1 MKKLLMTTALSSVLL
16 LAACSDTE
24 ETETMKAEE
33 AEVETESSEDSSERM
48 NAEEKEN
55 AEEESEE
62 LSEEVESEENADV
75 KPMEN
80 GIYEI
85 QMARV
90 EITGT
95 EILPPDEYDEA
106 AKDRLVVT
114 YEVTSKVSPEEAGE
128 VEVSPFNVWLATMEA
143 TQENDTSIVNLNY
156 GFTPEEYFSYQD
168 TEMNVIKKD
177 ATVENVAIYELD
189 NRENPVILNATQGLG
204 GQDLGTIE
212 IDVSK

>member
-1 MKKLLMTTALSSVLL
+1 MKKLLMTTTLSSVLL

-55 AEEESEE
+55 AEE
-62 LSEEVESEENADV
+62 VESEENADV

-80 GIYEI
+80 GIYGV

-128 VEVSPFNVWLATMEA
+128 VKVSPFNVRLATVEA
-143 TQENDTSIVNLNY
+143 TQENETSIVNLNS
-156 GFTPEEYFSYQD
+156 GFTPEEYFHYQD
-168 TEMNVIKKD
+168 TQNNVIKKD

-189 NRENPVILNATQGLG
+189 NRENPVILNAIQSLG

-212 IDVSK
+212 IDVPE